1 MASSPTMNQ
10 LFVSSGK
17 LRRLL
22 TYLPVQRRWQL
33 VSLWVAMF
41 CAAAAELATFGA
53 VMPFLSLL
61 ADPAQTSRYPFLQ
74 NLLLTIAGRSGGGDS
89 IVLAAAIVF
98 AFVAIC
104 AAAIR
109 MFVSWL
115 GFKSTFDIGADIGA
129 EVYRRTLYQPYKFHI
144 FHNTS
149 EVIAGLNKTQ
159 TIVTGVISP
168 LIQSA
173 NAVIVAVAILAALIY
188 VDAIT
193 ATLCGLGFT
202 LIYLAVTF
210 ATGLRLRANSKV
222 IAENETRR
230 VQTVQEGLGGI
241 RDVLLDGAQEVYI
254 DRFKAIECAR
264 RGAQAA
270 NYFISSSP
278 RYLIES
284 IGMTMIAALAYWLSL
299 RPGGLSEAIP
309 VLGALAIGAQRL
321 LPQMQTIY
329 LSCAALNANASS
341 LTDVVALLD
350 KPLPEKCTIS
360 SSADRLTFERDIV
373 LRDVTF
379 RYYDDSPDAVHAVSL
394 RIRRGDRVGFIGETG
409 SGKSTLIDLVMGLL
423 EPTSGVIEIDG
434 RRLGPENHRAW
445 QRCIAHV
452 PQSIYLIDAT
462 IAENIALG
470 ADAHHID
477 MERVR
482 SAATKAQVAEF
493 IDTLPEHYLTVV
505 GERGVRLSG
514 GQRQRIGLARA
525 LYKQAD
531 VLVLDEAT
539 SALDDATENAVMRG
553 IESLSRE
560 MTVLMIAHRISTLR
574 GCDIVVELKD
584 GCLVREALYHE
595 LGSPRLSMSA

>member
-10 LFVSSGK
+10 FLVSSGK

-22 TYLPVQRRWQL
+22 TYLPPQRRWQL

-53 VMPFLSLL
+53 VVPFLSLL
-61 ADPAQTSRYPFLQ
+61 ADPAQTARYPFLQ
-74 NLLLTIAGRSGGGDS
+74 NLLHAIARWTGGDS
-89 IVLAAAIVF
+89 VVLAAAIVF
-98 AFVAIC
+98 AFVAMC

-129 EVYRRTLYQPYKFHI
+129 EVYRRTLYKPYKFHI

-173 NAVIVAVAILAALIY
+173 NAVIISVAILVALIY
-188 VDAIT
+188 VDAIV

-202 LIYLAVTF
+202 LIYLAVTV

-230 VQTVQEGLGGI
+230 VQAVQEGLGGI

-254 DRFKAIECAR
+254 NRFEAIECAR

-284 IGMTMIAALAYWLSL
+284 VGMTMIAALAYWLSL

-321 LPQMQTIY
+321 LPQMQMIY
-329 LSCAALNANASS
+329 LSYAALNANASS

-350 KPLPEKCTIS
+350 KPIS
-360 SSADRLTFERDIV
+360 ECATSPSADRLDFERDIV
-373 LRDVTF
+373 LHDVTF
-379 RYYDDSPDAVHAVSL
+379 RYHDDAPDAVHEVSL
-394 RIRRGDRVGFIGETG
+394 RIRRGDRVGFVGETG
-409 SGKSTLIDLVMGLL
+409 SGKSTLIDLIMGLL
-423 EPTSGVIEIDG
+423 EPASGAIEIDG

-452 PQSIYLIDAT
+452 PQSIYLADAT
-462 IAENIALG
+462 IAENIAFG
-470 ADAHHID
+470 VNAHHID
-477 MERVR
+477 LERVR
-482 SAATKAQVAEF
+482 IAATKAQVAEF
-493 IDTLPEHYLTVV
+493 IDTLPEQYRTVV

-531 VLVLDEAT
+531 VLILDEAT
-539 SALDDATENAVMRG
+539 SALDDTTENAVMRG

-574 GCDIVVELKD
+574 DCDIVIELKD
-584 GCLVREALYHE
+584 GCLVREARYHE
-595 LGSPRLSMSA
+595 LDHRRLSLSA